1 MPQNNNQDQR
11 SFLARLIAG
20 GAAGPRGDP
29 FANEKS
35 MFAQPAAANVPVP
48 IPRPDSMAANATS
61 PSSLIQTPAAA
72 AAAAPAPI
80 AANATSPSS
89 LLQTPPGPG
98 PGPIPLEALS
108 NPNDF
113 NATMPRRPFS
123 PSPVMAGL
131 LGRQSPKKA
140 AAAAQ
145 AAAAA
150 PAAPAPFSVLHPSTW
165 LGGS

>member
-1 MPQNNNQDQR
+1 MPQQTNQDQR

-35 MFAQPAAANVPVP
+35 MFAQRPAASVPVP
-48 IPRPDSMAANATS
+48 IPRPDPGQSAASTATS
-61 PSSLIQTPAAA
+61 PSSLIRSP

-89 LLQTPPGPG
+89 LMQTPPGAG
-98 PGPIPLEALS
+98 PGPIPLDMFS
-108 NPNDF
+108 NPNDA
-113 NATMPRRPFS
+113 NMAMPKRPFS

-131 LGRQSPKKA
+131 LGRPSPKKA
-140 AAAAQ
+140 TAAAQ

>member
-1 MPQNNNQDQR
+1 MPQDNNQDQR

-35 MFAQPAAANVPVP
+35 MFAQPAAANVPIP
-48 IPRPDSMAANATS
+48 IPRPDPNQPASTATS
-61 PSSLIQTPAAA
+61 PSSLIQSPAAV
-72 AAAAPAPI
+72 AAPAPI
-80 AANATSPSS
+80 ASNATSPSS
-89 LLQTPPGPG
+89 LMQTPPGPG
-98 PGPIPLEALS
+98 PGPIPLDMFS
-108 NPNDF
+108 NPNDA
-113 NATMPRRPFS
+113 NMAMPKRPFS

-140 AAAAQ
+140 TAAAQ

-150 PAAPAPFSVLHPSTW
+150 PAAPAPFSVFHPSTW
-165 LGGS
+165 